1 MALLDNTSPR
11 EADSPHVTQKKVLQK
26 LNTGLGPSGTQNVA
40 ITGGAAPNQ
49 VSVTNGGNPGYLDI
63 DAFGRLRVS
72 EPVTLFDSKLDINAR
87 GDQWD
92 ETIPMAHDPD
102 EARVIIPVPATSVA
116 TRARQTFRRF
126 AYQPGKSQQILM
138 TFSCEAAAA
147 GITRRVGAF
156 DADNGLFLEVDLAG
170 IRFVVRS
177 STTGSPVDTPIEQAD
192 WNVDKMDGTGVSG
205 VTLDMNQ
212 SQILF
217 IQYEWLG
224 VGSVG
229 YGFFIDGA
237 PVIAHVQHHANRENG
252 VYMSTP
258 NLPLRYEIA
267 NDGTGPA
274 ANLFQICSAVN
285 AEGGQQVTGHLRSA
299 DRGSTSLVTLNDADL
314 YPLIAIR
321 LKTGNAER
329 ASVLLDSFSAVC
341 TSTAIWRWAL
351 LLNPSVAGTALSFS
365 TSAGL
370 VVEADVAATNA
381 TKVSGGTVIASG
393 HASGTA
399 TVDPIASQSLA
410 NDVFLGADI
419 SGTRDVLVLAVQRLT
434 GTTET
439 FYGAIGF
446 REQV

>member
-1 MALLDNTSPR
+1 
-11 EADSPHVTQKKVLQK
+11 VTLKKTLQK
-26 LNTGLGPSGTQNVA
+26 LNAGLGATDPTTGLPAQNVK
-40 ITGGAAPNQ
+40 ILGGQSSNQ
-49 VSVTNGGNPGYLDI
+49 VAVTNAGPPGYLDT

-72 EPVTLFDSKLDINAR
+72 EPVTIFDSKLDINSR

-92 ETIPMAHDPD
+92 ETIPMSYDPD
-102 EARVIIPVPATSVA
+102 EARVIIPVPNASVA

-126 AYQPGKSQQILM
+126 AYQPGKSAQAMM
-138 TFSCEAAAA
+138 TFTMGARAS
-147 GITRRVGAF
+147 GITRRVGMFDTNNGAF
-156 DADNGLFLEVDLAG
+156 FEQTSDGV
-170 IRFVVRS
+170 RFVIRS
-177 STTGSPVDTPIEQAD
+177 SATGSPVDTKIEQAD
-192 WNVDKMDGTGVSG
+192 WCYDKLDGNGPSG
-205 VTLDMNQ
+205 ITLDDSK

-224 VGSVG
+224 VGTVSF
-229 YGFFIDGA
+229 GFFIDGV
-237 PVIAHVQHHANRENG
+237 PRIAHCEHHANNVST

-267 NDGTGPA
+267 NDGTGAA
-274 ANLFQICSAVN
+274 ANLYQICSCVN

-299 DRGSTSLVTLNDADL
+299 DRGSTALVTLNDADL

-321 LKTGNAER
+321 LKTGNADR
-329 ASVLLDSFSAVC
+329 ATVLLDHFSAVC

-351 LLNPSVAGTALSFS
+351 LLNPTVAGTALNFAASV
-365 TSAGL
+365 GL
-370 VVEADVAATNA
+370 AVEADVAATNA

-399 TVDPIASQSLA
+399 TVDVIALQSLA
-410 NDVFLGADI
+410 NDVLLGSDL